1 MRDVVRVVRVV
12 RVVCV
17 VSDVVE
23 GVTGVTVEGVIDVAS
38 CAYGFMGPFLLRDK
52 KNHRLLIIKRRS
64 QIIRLQLIIIKEQ
77 GRIHGYL
84 SCLWVGRGIDK
95 KD

>member
-1 MRDVVRVVRVV
+1 MRYKLSGGSQEPLKFGPKSEQACFLLFIYTYSVRDVVGVLC
-12 RVVCV
+12 VVCV

-52 KNHRLLIIKRRS
+52 KIIDYR
-64 QIIRLQLIIIKEQ
+64 
-77 GRIHGYL
+77 
-84 SCLWVGRGIDK
+84 
-95 KD
+95 